1 MEDYPRSSDPINN
14 SDIDINDSHKYL
26 SNKKYYNSLFPYDV
40 SQNEYQLNQD
50 VSELEKNNSQYVID
64 TLAKINSQLKSRTSY
79 VPICST
85 LFHCLLYLLCVII
98 FLSILYVSV
107 LLCAFCLFN
116 PMLIIAIIFFGL
128 TQGMSLIYFTHCKVK
143 ESRQKNKIT
152 SIIRIE
158 NDEQEKERSKK
169 KWSIGRDGCWIEVKI
184 PLKH

>member
-1 MEDYPRSSDPINN
+1 MEDYPRTSDPINN
-14 SDIDINDSHKYL
+14 SNIDINDSQKYL

-50 VSELEKNNSQYVID
+50 VSELEKNNSQYVMD

-116 PMLIIAIIFFGL
+116 PMLIIAILFFGL
-128 TQGMSLIYFTHCKVK
+128 TQGMSLIYFIHCKVK

-169 KWSIGRDGCWIEVKI
+169 NGVLEEMDVG
-184 PLKH
+184 LK

>member
-1 MEDYPRSSDPINN
+1 MEDYPRTSDPINN
-14 SDIDINDSHKYL
+14 SDIDINDSQKYL

-64 TLAKINSQLKSRTSY
+64 NQLKSRTSY

-116 PMLIIAIIFFGL
+116 PMLIIGFFFSVLLRECLLFISFTARLRKADRRTKLLLLLGL
-128 TQGMSLIYFTHCKVK
+128 RMMS
-143 ESRQKNKIT
+143 R
-152 SIIRIE
+152 
-158 NDEQEKERSKK
+158 KK
-169 KWSIGRDGCWIEVKI
+169 RGQRKMEYWKRWMLD
-184 PLKH
+184 